1 MAEPVLPQKPE
12 TTQRLQ
18 NDTEKRDVSRVVL
31 PSRTP
36 PIPPRRPPPLSPVTA
51 APQDQTPLIPL
62 RRPPVSPPQA
72 TAPSP
77 LRLVPKPAGDAQAPS
92 KVEPNQLPRRP
103 NAPMTSQAFARASVQ
118 PGPKKE
124 TARVSMLSRT
134 SPPSAIAQA
143 TPGAFATSNSIDAFD
158 SIPGWFCWGLLG
170 LSTLIFIIQIWNY
183 ALS

>member
-18 NDTEKRDVSRVVL
+18 SDTEKRDTSRVVL

-36 PIPPRRPPPLSPVTA
+36 PIPPRRSPPLSPVSS
-51 APQDQTPLIPL
+51 APQAQTPVIPL

-72 TAPSP
+72 TAPAP
-77 LRLVPKPAGDAQAPS
+77 LRLVPKETDQHPRLD
-92 KVEPNQLPRRP
+92 EPM
-103 NAPMTSQAFARASVQ
+103 ASQAFARVSVQ

-124 TARVSMLSRT
+124 TARIPILSEA
-134 SPPSAIAQA
+134 SPPTALVQTRPALV
-143 TPGAFATSNSIDAFD
+143 ATSVSIDPFD
-158 SIPGWFCWGLLG
+158 SIPRWFCWGLLS
-170 LSTLIFIIQIWNY
+170 LSALIFLIQIWNY

>member
-18 NDTEKRDVSRVVL
+18 NDTEKRDISRVAL

-36 PIPPRRPPPLSPVTA
+36 PIPPRRSPPLLPVSA
-51 APQDQTPLIPL
+51 APQAQTPLIPL

-72 TAPSP
+72 AAPLP
-77 LRLVPKPAGDAQAPS
+77 LRLVPKETD
-92 KVEPNQLPRRP
+92 QLPRP
-103 NAPMTSQAFARASVQ
+103 DAPMASQAFGRGSVQ

-124 TARVSMLSRT
+124 TARITILSET
-134 SPPSAIAQA
+134 SPPTAIVQA
-143 TPGAFATSNSIDAFD
+143 VPALVATSVSVDPFD
-158 SIPGWFCWGLLG
+158 SIPRWFCWGLLG
-170 LSTLIFIIQIWNY
+170 LSALIFLIQIWNY

>member
-18 NDTEKRDVSRVVL
+18 NDPEKRDISRVVL

-36 PIPPRRPPPLSPVTA
+36 PIPPRRSPPLSPVSA
-51 APQDQTPLIPL
+51 APPAQTPLTPL

-72 TAPSP
+72 TAPLP
-77 LRLVPKPAGDAQAPS
+77 LRLVPKETDQF
-92 KVEPNQLPRRP
+92 PRP
-103 NAPMTSQAFARASVQ
+103 DTPMASQAFAGVSVQ

-124 TARVSMLSRT
+124 TARITILSEVAPPAAIVRT
-134 SPPSAIAQA
+134 A
-143 TPGAFATSNSIDAFD
+143 PGSIATSTSIDAFD

-170 LSTLIFIIQIWNY
+170 LSTLIFLIQIWNY

>member
-36 PIPPRRPPPLSPVTA
+36 PVPPRRSPPLSPVSA
-51 APQDQTPLIPL
+51 APRAQTPLIPL
-62 RRPPVSPPQA
+62 RRPSVPPPQA
-72 TAPSP
+72 TALSP
-77 LRLVPKPAGDAQAPS
+77 LRLVPKETD
-92 KVEPNQLPRRP
+92 QLPRP
-103 NAPMTSQAFARASVQ
+103 DAPMASQAFAGVSVR

-124 TARVSMLSRT
+124 TARITILSRE
-134 SPPSAIAQA
+134 SPPPAIGQTAPA
-143 TPGAFATSNSIDAFD
+143 LVATSVSVDPFD
-158 SIPGWFCWGLLG
+158 SIPRWFCWGLLG
-170 LSTLIFIIQIWNY
+170 LSALIFLIQIWNY